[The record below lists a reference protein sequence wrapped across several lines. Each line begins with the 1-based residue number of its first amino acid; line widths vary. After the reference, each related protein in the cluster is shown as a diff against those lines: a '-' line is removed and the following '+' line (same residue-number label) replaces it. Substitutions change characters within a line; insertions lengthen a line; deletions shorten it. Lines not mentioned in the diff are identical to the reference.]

1 MSYLRQPPLLSFD
14 EFQNLDGDNSRLGL
28 VILAL
33 EDARLLRWLE
43 KQRAGRRNKYP
54 QAMLW
59 HCWLAKF
66 VYQIETDAEMIR
78 ELKRNGS
85 LCRLV
90 GIHSD
95 EQVPSAWQF
104 SRFRRRL
111 AQPEAQRLLE
121 EMFHSLVER
130 LGEMLPDFGRHLAVD
145 GTAVKA
151 HTNQRRSKSSDPD
164 AAWGVRQAPD
174 KDGRGRETKRWLG
187 YLVHLVVDCDTEL
200 PVGFEVTPANKN
212 ESPRMIPL
220 LEELAARHPEIVE
233 RTEAVLAD
241 KGYDSAANCEHVVK
255 RMEAQAI
262 IKMRRT
268 LEGDEICQAAICR
281 CTELGTP
288 VCMADRKWKYSGRD
302 GAYLKY
308 RCPLVA
314 AGRGVDECEFAGRCS
329 TSAYGAVLKQ
339 PLAEDY
345 RRWPGIA
352 RESDKFARLYR
363 RRGAVE
369 RVNGRLKDYLLL
381 DDLTV
386 RGAAK
391 VRVHALGSLLVML
404 AGATAMAEGGM
415 LERVRRTVRLAA

>member
-14 EFQNLDGDNSRLGL
+14 KFQNLDGDNSRLGL

-33 EDARLLRWLE
+33 EDTRLLRWLE

-54 QAMLW
+54 QEMLW
-59 HCWLAKF
+59 YCWLAKF
-66 VYQIETDAEMIR
+66 VYQIDTDAEMIR

-95 EQVPSAWQF
+95 EHVPSAWQL
-104 SRFRRRL
+104 SRFRKRL
-111 AQPEAQRLLE
+111 AEPEAQRLLD

-130 LGEMLPDFGRHLAVD
+130 LRLEFPDLGRQLAVD

-164 AAWGVRQAPD
+164 ANWGVRQAPA
-174 KDGRGRETKRWLG
+174 KNGRGRETKNWLG

-200 PVGFEVTPANKN
+200 PVGFEVTPANTN

-220 LEELAARHPEIVE
+220 LEELAAEHPEVVE
-233 RTEAVLAD
+233 NTQAVLAD
-241 KGYDSAANCEHVVK
+241 KGYDSAANCEYVVT
-255 RMEAQAI
+255 RMDAQAI

-268 LEGDEICQAAICR
+268 LEGDEICHAALCR

-288 VCMADRKWKYSGRD
+288 VCMADRKWKYFGCD

-308 RCPLVA
+308 RCPLAA
-314 AGRGVDECEFAGRCS
+314 AGRAVDECEFAGRCS
-329 TSAYGAVLKQ
+329 TSEYGAVFKQ
-339 PLAEDY
+339 RMAEDY
-345 RRWPGIA
+345 RRWPGLA
-352 RESDKFARLYR
+352 RESAKFDRLYA

-391 VRVHALGSLLVML
+391 VRVHVVSSLLVML

-415 LERVRRTVRLAA
+415 LERVRQTVRLAA